1 MLYWSGLV
9 VLVLVAF
16 AGLVVEMIADV
27 VVGLVI
33 AVVVVLALLS
43 VALNYLDYTSDVV
56 GMIFDSAHVSEGT
69 IHDSDCLYSIV
80 DCDHAVAVAAQRL
93 LQQVGSQDSMMAK
106 KKQQHRACS
115 PRHQQ
120 FLTTAY

>member
-16 AGLVVEMIADV
+16 AGLVVEMVADV

-43 VALNYLDYTSDVV
+43 VALNYLEYV
-56 GMIFDSAHVSEGT
+56 
-69 IHDSDCLYSIV
+69 
-80 DCDHAVAVAAQRL
+80 
-93 LQQVGSQDSMMAK
+93 
-106 KKQQHRACS
+106 
-115 PRHQQ
+115 
-120 FLTTAY
+120 